1 MQTWIIYAVLSMIFA
16 GVTAI
21 FAKYGLQNVS
31 ADAGLAIR
39 TLVIFAII
47 SSITVVGQKYR
58 EFTNLTSLQV
68 WLLIFSGVTAALS
81 WLFYFRAIKEGPV
94 SYVAVIDKGSIVIT
108 LALSFLLLKEPMSP
122 KIIVGSLMIVAG
134 MLLLVFK

>member
-68 WLLIFSGVTAALS
+68 WLLILSGVTAALS